1 MDRWAGKVAVVTGAS
16 AGIGAA
22 IVKQLLT
29 HGMVVAGLA
38 RRVEKIK
45 ELEQGLE
52 ECTGKLYAVEC
63 DVSKEESVIAAFAW
77 VQENLGPANVLI
89 NNAGITK
96 ESSLIDGN
104 LEDWR
109 SVFDVNVFGLCLCT
123 KEAIRMM
130 RETGGEGV
138 IININSLA
146 GERVPFIPGFSVY
159 PASKRAIAAL
169 AQTLRHELTG
179 TQIRVTGISPGLV
192 ATELMV
198 SYSTYS
204 EEALAS
210 FPTLDPEDVATAAI
224 YILSCAPHVV
234 LRDLWNYTKS
244 LSKRQELQEA
254 RHLFRE
260 AKNLVKIKAKLDKIY
275 RVINKGLLHNPRFHS
290 LHAIKG
296 DLHFS
301 EGKWTKAIQNYE
313 NAKLFAK
320 DDYTLTKEK
329 LTDIYND
336 QLVNA
341 YKKRSEFYCENN
353 MLLEALSDYEQIFL
367 FKIPKI
373 NLMEIQDRLLEIL
386 RQLHKYDKFRMY
398 WDQFIMNPDPM
409 RASDLL
415 AVHAEYKIH
424 LKEMA
429 TARHMLLKVVFST
442 GHALSAYTVLWCMH
456 SCYDKGLVTI
466 EKALDCNPYNP
477 GFNLLKTVVLRL
489 SGRFEEA
496 NIWLESLNKNFFK
509 LVKPTRDKEKSIMGK
524 LSIKETRNHLI
535 KQWYLIRYDMA
546 MQCLLEDKIS
556 MAIQIVLKSNL
567 VKQYPESYL
576 LLGDCFI
583 KRNEINLAL
592 KSYLKCRKKMRKLN
606 LPLCQKTVDLA
617 ERIIDIL
624 NDKAEVAINNKD
636 SKRAISLAEQ
646 ILKIFDEDKI
656 PLEELRLQRS
666 RALIH
671 KARGLFQMENKK
683 AKRSSKFDVSIEA
696 MLKIYT
702 SDAIFAKCYSN
713 KKMPI
718 SLFITYPYFCIKEF
732 AMEQNWIDKVALV
745 TGANSGIG
753 KCLIECLVGKGMK
766 VIGIAPQV
774 DKMKTLVEELKSK
787 PGKLVPLQCDLS
799 NQNDILKVIEWVEKN
814 LGAIDILINNA
825 TINIDVTLQNDEVLD
840 WKKIFDINLLGLTC
854 MIQEVLKLM
863 KKKGINNGIIVNIN
877 DASGLNLLPMN
888 RNRPAYLASKC
899 ALTTLTDCLRSELA
913 QCESNIKVISIS
925 PDLVETDMT
934 AQWLKENSRL
944 ALKPK
949 DVSNC
954 VLFALQTP
962 DNVLIK
968 ELVVTPNRETI

>member
-52 ECTGKLYAVEC
+52 ECSGKLYAVEC

-234 LRDLWNYTKS
+234 LRDLWNYTKT
-244 LSKRQELQEA
+244 LTKRQELQEA

-260 AKNLVKIKAKLDKIY
+260 AKHLIKIEEKLDKIY

-296 DLHFS
+296 DIHFS
-301 EGKWTKAIQNYE
+301 E
-313 NAKLFAK
+313 
-320 DDYTLTKEK
+320 
-329 LTDIYND
+329 
-336 QLVNA
+336 
-341 YKKRSEFYCENN
+341 
-353 MLLEALSDYEQIFL
+353 EALSDYEQIFL
-367 FKIPKI
+367 FKIPEMNI
-373 NLMEIQDRLLEIL
+373 MEIQDRLLEIL
-386 RQLHKYDKFRMY
+386 RRLHKYDKFRMY

-409 RASDLL
+409 RISDLL
-415 AVHAEYKIH
+415 AIHAEYKIH

-429 TARHMLLKVVFST
+429 IARHMLLKALSINKNNEIAQNLLQVVFST

-489 SGRFEEA
+489 SGRFEEG

-509 LVKPTRDKEKSIMGK
+509 LIKPTRDKEKSIMGK
-524 LSIKETRNHLI
+524 LSIRETRNHLI

-546 MQCLLEDKIS
+546 MQCLLEDKIN

-592 KSYLKCRKKMRKLN
+592 RSYLKCRKKMRKLK
-606 LPLCQKTVDLA
+606 LPLCQKTIDLA

-624 NDKAEVAINNKD
+624 NDKAEVAINNRD
-636 SKRAISLAEQ
+636 SKRAIDIAEQ
-646 ILKIFDEDKI
+646 ILQIFDEDKI

-671 KARGLFQMENKK
+671 KARGLFQIENKK
-683 AKRSSKFDVSIEA
+683 VIRKKQSCEIAADSLRKF
-696 MLKIYT
+696 T
-702 SDAIFAKCYSN
+702 
-713 KKMPI
+713 
-718 SLFITYPYFCIKEF
+718 
-732 AMEQNWIDKVALV
+732 MEQNWVDKVALI

-825 TINIDVTLQNDEVLD
+825 AINIDITLQNDEVLD
-840 WKKIFDINLLGLTC
+840 WKKIFDVNLLGLTC

-863 KKKGINNGIIVNIN
+863 KKKGINNGIIININ

-934 AQWLKENSRL
+934 VQWLKENSRL

-949 DVSNC
+949 DVSDC

>member
-52 ECTGKLYAVEC
+52 ECSGKLYAVEC

-234 LRDLWNYTKS
+234 LRDLWNYTKT
-244 LSKRQELQEA
+244 LTKRQELQEA

-260 AKNLVKIKAKLDKIY
+260 AKHLIKIKAKLDQIY
-275 RVINKGLLHNPRFHS
+275 RVINKGLFHNPRFHS

-296 DLHFS
+296 DIHFS

-329 LTDIYND
+329 LKNIYND

-341 YKKRSEFYCENN
+341 YKKRSEFYCEND

-367 FKIPKI
+367 FKIPKTNI
-373 NLMEIQDRLLEIL
+373 MEIQDRLLEIL
-386 RQLHKYDKFRMY
+386 RRLQKYDKFRMY

-409 RASDLL
+409 RISDLL

-424 LKEMA
+424 LKEM
-429 TARHMLLKVVFST
+429 VVFST

-524 LSIKETRNHLI
+524 LSIRETRNHLI

-546 MQCLLEDKIS
+546 MQCLLENKIN

-576 LLGDCFI
+576 LLGDCFV

-606 LPLCQKTVDLA
+606 LPFCQKTIDLA

-624 NDKAEVAINNKD
+624 NDKAEVAINNRD
-636 SKRAISLAEQ
+636 SKRAINLAEQ
-646 ILKIFDEDKI
+646 ILQIFDEDKI

-671 KARGLFQMENKK
+671 KARGLFQIENNKVIRKK
-683 AKRSSKFDVSIEA
+683 QSCEIAADSLR
-696 MLKIYT
+696 
-702 SDAIFAKCYSN
+702 FARELNPDLYQ
-713 KKMPI
+713 
-718 SLFITYPYFCIKEF
+718 EF
-732 AMEQNWIDKVALV
+732 AMEQNWVDKVVLV
-745 TGANSGIG
+745 TGANSGIS

-825 TINIDVTLQNDEVLD
+825 AINIDITMQNDEVLD

-854 MIQEVLKLM
+854 MMQEVLKLM
-863 KKKGINNGIIVNIN
+863 KKKGINNGIIININ

-949 DVSNC
+949 DVSDC